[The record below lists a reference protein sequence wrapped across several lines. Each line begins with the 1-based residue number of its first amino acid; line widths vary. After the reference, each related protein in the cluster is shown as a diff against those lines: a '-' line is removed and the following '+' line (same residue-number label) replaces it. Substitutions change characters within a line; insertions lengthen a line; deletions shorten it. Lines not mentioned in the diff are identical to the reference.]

1 MYIKVYNLITKRFKT
16 KNREKRKFLLAG
28 LLNVLI
34 TNIFL
39 QIFLFTNLFN
49 ITVSTFLSQLINMV
63 LGYII
68 YSKFIFNVDK
78 IIKFNFLK
86 KYFLLMLFLWIV
98 NNYGIKF
105 GSILGISNNLSA
117 FFLVPILAIV
127 SFIIQKL
134 WVFRKSN

>member
-49 ITVSTFLSQLINMV
+49 ITVSSNYSGYRIDKFLQSQIDELSRTRLQALIYDGHVKLNNV
-63 LGYII
+63 LSTYHPQLREWIRNNQKEK
-68 YSKFIFNVDK
+68 S
-78 IIKFNFLK
+78 IKK
-86 KYFLLMLFLWIV
+86 
-98 NNYGIKF
+98 
-105 GSILGISNNLSA
+105 SID
-117 FFLVPILAIV
+117 FFFPI
-127 SFIIQKL
+127 
-134 WVFRKSN
+134 

>member
-86 KYFLLMLFLWIV
+86 KYFLLMLFLWLV